1 VVREIMEESMPFRVD
16 HFAFRVSDLDKAIK
30 FYQDILSLKLLSKT
44 VDEERHEAFAFLELA
59 GGKLE
64 LLQLLDENNS
74 AAGFEKQKID
84 QSFCPHLAIRTENL
98 DPLILDLSE
107 KKVNIV
113 KGPME
118 IPGLAKWLYIADTD
132 NNIIEFVEWK

>member
-1 VVREIMEESMPFRVD
+1 MPIRVD
-16 HFAFRVSDLDKAIK
+16 HFAFRVADLDKAIT
-30 FYQDILSLKLLSKT
+30 FYRGVLGLKLLSKT
-44 VDEERHEAFAFLELA
+44 VDEVHHEAFAFLELA
-59 GGKLE
+59 GGQLE

-84 QSFCPHLAIRTENL
+84 HSFCPHLAIRTENL

-107 KKVNIV
+107 KKVNII

-118 IPGLAKWLYIADTD
+118 IPGLVKWLYVADSD

>member
-1 VVREIMEESMPFRVD
+1 MPAQVD

-30 FYQDILSLKLLSKT
+30 FYQDILGLKLLSKT
-44 VDEERHEAFAFLELA
+44 VDEVHHEAFAFFELA

-64 LLQLLDENNS
+64 LLQLLDKNNN
-74 AAGFEKQKID
+74 AAGFKKRKIE
-84 QSFCPHLAIRTENL
+84 QSFCPHLAIMAKNL
-98 DPLILDLSE
+98 DQLVSDLSE
-107 KKVNIV
+107 KKVNVV

-118 IPGLAKWLYIADTD
+118 ISGQVKWLYIADPD